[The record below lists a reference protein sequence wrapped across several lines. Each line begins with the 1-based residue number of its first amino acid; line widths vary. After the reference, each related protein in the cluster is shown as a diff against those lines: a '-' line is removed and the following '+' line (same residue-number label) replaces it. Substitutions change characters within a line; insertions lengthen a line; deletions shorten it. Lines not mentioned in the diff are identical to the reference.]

1 MCLICPSTFEY
12 FGVRRGAPR
21 RRRRGDKVFS
31 LCSSSFFPL
40 SRRGLEKVTGAI
52 NPLAGDSLHPL
63 PGSSGSPGWVSSV
76 CMCLGKGVGG
86 GCVVVVFL
94 ALVAARRESER
105 ASERQRRR
113 ERARERGAAIA
124 FQGQHIPQEPLL
136 QKHTRAEK
144 GGHCE
149 QRGEPASE
157 VRFPGVYAGDNREHA
172 MGFVWHWVTG
182 CNLP

>member
-1 MCLICPSTFEY
+1 M
-12 FGVRRGAPR
+12 
-21 RRRRGDKVFS
+21 
-31 LCSSSFFPL
+31 
-40 SRRGLEKVTGAI
+40 
-52 NPLAGDSLHPL
+52 
-63 PGSSGSPGWVSSV
+63 
-76 CMCLGKGVGG
+76 GKGVGG

-136 QKHTRAEK
+136 QKHRQRKEVIASK
-144 GGHCE
+144 GGK
-149 QRGEPASE
+149 PASE
-157 VRFPGVYAGDNREHA
+157 VRFPGVYVGANREHA
-172 MGFVWHWVTG
+172 MGFVLHWVTG

>member
-1 MCLICPSTFEY
+1 
-12 FGVRRGAPR
+12 
-21 RRRRGDKVFS
+21 
-31 LCSSSFFPL
+31 
-40 SRRGLEKVTGAI
+40 
-52 NPLAGDSLHPL
+52 
-63 PGSSGSPGWVSSV
+63 
-76 CMCLGKGVGG
+76 MCLGKGVGG

-94 ALVAARRESER
+94 ALLAARRESER
-105 ASERQRRR
+105 ASERQSG
-113 ERARERGAAIA
+113 ESERERGAAIA

-144 GGHCE
+144 GGHCK

-172 MGFVWHWVTG
+172 MGFVLHWVTG